1 MVSFTSELAKMYS
14 LRLEWERSRVRSSG
28 WTDILNL
35 KLFNQKRCIN
45 MKCREYPSRIFFYY
59 CKRLFMEATFGYPW
73 DVSWTS
79 FGIIRVYPDSFL
91 EYPMDILPD
100 KPGML
105 WFRNYLWR
113 EIANC
118 IHFFPLFSV
127 GGFQV
132 VDLARRYK
140 QPNYRELSTFYF

>member
-1 MVSFTSELAKMYS
+1 
-14 LRLEWERSRVRSSG
+14 
-28 WTDILNL
+28 
-35 KLFNQKRCIN
+35 

-100 KPGML
+100 NP
-105 WFRNYLWR
+105 
-113 EIANC
+113 
-118 IHFFPLFSV
+118 V
-127 GGFQV
+127 
-132 VDLARRYK
+132 
-140 QPNYRELSTFYF
+140 